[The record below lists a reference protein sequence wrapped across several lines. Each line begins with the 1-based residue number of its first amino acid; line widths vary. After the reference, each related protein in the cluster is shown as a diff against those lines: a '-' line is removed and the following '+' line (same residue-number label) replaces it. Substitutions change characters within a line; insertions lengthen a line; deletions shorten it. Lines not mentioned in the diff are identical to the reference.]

1 MTDSQRLTGG
11 LLSVLMRTLIATIAT
26 AAALAVG
33 CVAPDGTI
41 ILSAEDYNDG
51 ACQLVRSLIGSG
63 QANINW
69 EGTYWLA
76 GVDTVDGYKRYQIF
90 APSRSFCL

>member
-1 MTDSQRLTGG
+1 
-11 LLSVLMRTLIATIAT
+11 MRTLLTSIVASIVV
-26 AAALAVG
+26 AVG
-33 CVAPDGTI
+33 CTAPDGTI

-76 GVDTVDGYKRYQIF
+76 GVDTADGYRRYQIF